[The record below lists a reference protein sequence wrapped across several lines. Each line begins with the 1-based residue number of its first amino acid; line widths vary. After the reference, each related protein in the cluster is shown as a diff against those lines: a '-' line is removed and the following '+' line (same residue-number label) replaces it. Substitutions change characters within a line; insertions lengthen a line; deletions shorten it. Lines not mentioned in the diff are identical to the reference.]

1 LPLIFPPN
9 ATSPSLKLKPAKS
22 LPATTVGFNPFFEL
36 PVPLV
41 GVDLTALFEPL
52 SASVFLSSAA
62 ASVLVE
68 PALED
73 PEPSLELPEL
83 ELLVDPPVELEDP
96 EPEPLV
102 ELEEPAPEPEPVVEL
117 EDPELEPVVELEEP
131 APEPEP
137 VVELEEPEPEPVV
150 ELDPLELEVDPLVD
164 PPPTGC

>member
-41 GVDLTALFEPL
+41 GVDLTALVEPL

-83 ELLVDPPVELEDP
+83 ELLVDPPVELDDPEPDPEPAVELEDP
-96 EPEPLV
+96 ELDPPVELDDPEPD
-102 ELEEPAPEPEPVVEL
+102 PEPVVEL
-117 EDPELEPVVELEEP
+117 EDPELEV
-131 APEPEP
+131 
-137 VVELEEPEPEPVV
+137 
-150 ELDPLELEVDPLVD
+150 DDPLVD